1 MTMDKIEALQHQ
13 LFRYAQDLQVLMEQ
27 QSKLQQRHQKVLQ
40 FMGRG
45 GPGVDLLVNT
55 LLPSMDIYLV
65 TDHQG
70 EIMHSSAGADKA
82 LSVLGM
88 SLNWQNIMHMMPPSQ
103 RAGVQALL
111 QRFAGPG
118 ASGAIQMYPLAF
130 GDGSP
135 EQVTQIYE
143 ALVLRGGSLE
153 QTEIYWLLG
162 QEAQPGISSI
172 EIAKTHSLLAEGE
185 EALLLT
191 DADSNIL
198 AVNPAF
204 TRITGYSDF
213 DVWGLN
219 PRILSSGLQ
228 DVDFYKTFWA
238 SLQASGT
245 WTGEFFNRRKNGKI
259 FFEWVTVKAV
269 QDTEGATQYYL
280 AAFADMSQREND
292 TRQFS
297 TLQVHHDPMTG
308 LPNRRLFEDLLT
320 QALEEA
326 ALGQTGCSVLSMGL
340 NHFKQITDELGHEV
354 GDLVLMECSARLQRL
369 MRPGDV
375 IARVG
380 GDEFLVLLKGI
391 EHQAEAERLAGTLL
405 KFMGQP
411 IQLSRQ
417 QLSMT
422 ASLGCAR
429 YPQDG
434 NNARILIMR
443 AGAALYAAKRFGN
456 DFFFYELGH
465 VSELEQPGISDT
477 LPPTPESQL

>member
-1 MTMDKIEALQHQ
+1 MDKIEALQHQ

-45 GPGVDLLVNT
+45 EPGVDLLVNT
-55 LLPSMDIYLV
+55 LLQSIDIYLV

-70 EIMHSSAGADKA
+70 EIIHASAGADKA
-82 LSVLGM
+82 LSVLGL
-88 SLNWQNIMHMMPPSQ
+88 SLNWQNITHMMPPSQ
-103 RAGVQALL
+103 RAGVHALL
-111 QRFAGPG
+111 QRFAGQG
-118 ASGAIQMYPLAF
+118 ATGAIQMYPLVF
-130 GDGSP
+130 GDGSTG
-135 EQVTQIYE
+135 QVTQIYE
-143 ALVLRGGSLE
+143 ALVLQGGSLDK
-153 QTEIYWLLG
+153 TEIYWLLG
-162 QEAQPGISSI
+162 QEGQPSLSSI

-185 EALLLT
+185 EALLIT
-191 DADSNIL
+191 DADSKIL

-245 WTGEFFNRRKNGKI
+245 WTGEFFNRRKNGEI
-259 FFEWVTVKAV
+259 YFEWVTVKVV
-269 QDTEGATQYYL
+269 QDTEGDALYYL
-280 AAFADMSQREND
+280 AAFSDMSQRENEA
-292 TRQFS
+292 RQIFS
-297 TLQVHHDPMTG
+297 LQVHHDPMTG
-308 LPNRRLFEDLLT
+308 LPNRRLFEDLLA
-320 QALEEA
+320 QAIEDA
-326 ALGQTGCSVLSMGL
+326 ALAQTGCSVLSIGL
-340 NHFKQITDELGHEV
+340 NQFKQVTDELGHDV

-391 EHQAEAERLAGTLL
+391 ERQAEAERLAGILL
-405 KFMGQP
+405 KFIAQP
-411 IQLSRQ
+411 IQLTGQ
-417 QLSMT
+417 QLTMT

-434 NNARILIMR
+434 NSARILIMR